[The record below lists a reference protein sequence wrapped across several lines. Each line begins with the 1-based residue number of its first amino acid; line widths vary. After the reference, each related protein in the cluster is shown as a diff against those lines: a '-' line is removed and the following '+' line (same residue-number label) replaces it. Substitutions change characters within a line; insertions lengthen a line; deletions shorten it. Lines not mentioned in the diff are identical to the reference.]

1 MDKIREVLVQVRRSS
16 AELMGLA
23 GACGPSPDRAPPT
36 EKSIRKARAKVAAA
50 LGISKRQGE
59 AHHDASP
66 WRWHLV
72 DRVQELAEDPDRY
85 VGEWLRDGAPF
96 GVAREIVPGGLLPR
110 ITEEASLT
118 MEQLYEQQAFDD
130 NHGSFREVV
139 EGKQPALDELQQ
151 LVDLGFARVCKDL
164 DSAERLLGRRP
175 VVSPLGNVVK
185 LKPDLTRKN
194 RLIQDFRASAVN
206 SASVVHERQVLP
218 RFCDHA
224 HDIAALSALGSSV
237 GVFVL
242 DFKHAFMTVPL
253 AKEEMA
259 FNASVIPAGI
269 RRNREPLEAGEPTEG
284 TILLWRVLGFG
295 GHANPLVYSRV
306 ASFAARSGQG
316 LLYHPSSVSGLA
328 HGRLQLYVDDPAL
341 TLAGS
346 EEEQNRAIDLLVLW
360 FLVLGIPL
368 SWQKGFFGQIESG
381 HTWIGV
387 RFGLAAPGVA
397 SLTLPEECCKELLHL
412 AQQFADKKVKVM
424 LLKQAHELCGRAGRV
439 AQVVPYCRSFLSC

>member
-206 SASVVHERQVLP
+206 DGAVVYERQRYHGSVTTPTTSQRFLP
-218 RFCDHA
+218 
-224 HDIAALSALGSSV
+224 LG
-237 GVFVL
+237 
-242 DFKHAFMTVPL
+242 PL
-253 AKEEMA
+253 
-259 FNASVIPAGI
+259 
-269 RRNREPLEAGEPTEG
+269 
-284 TILLWRVLGFG
+284 
-295 GHANPLVYSRV
+295 
-306 ASFAARSGQG
+306 
-316 LLYHPSSVSGLA
+316 
-328 HGRLQLYVDDPAL
+328 
-341 TLAGS
+341 
-346 EEEQNRAIDLLVLW
+346 
-360 FLVLGIPL
+360 
-368 SWQKGFFGQIESG
+368 
-381 HTWIGV
+381 
-387 RFGLAAPGVA
+387 
-397 SLTLPEECCKELLHL
+397 
-412 AQQFADKKVKVM
+412 
-424 LLKQAHELCGRAGRV
+424 
-439 AQVVPYCRSFLSC
+439 